1 MDKISFIAPCFNEES
16 VIDEYYT
23 RLCEIAD
30 TYNEYEFEFVVV
42 NDASEDG
49 SAVLLD
55 DLATRD
61 VRLVIIH
68 LAANVGQ
75 QTALFAGIEA
85 AKGDINITI
94 DIDLQDPPELVQLF
108 VQKIEEGFEV
118 VHAQRLSRAE
128 ETAFKKISAKLFYR
142 FLSIT
147 SSVRLIDDCGD
158 FRAFTKPVRQAV
170 SMYREKHKYL
180 RGIFAIVGF
189 NQTII
194 QYEREAR
201 YSGKS
206 KYSLAKM
213 IALASDAVL
222 NFSRFPI
229 QLMFVV
235 STLMWSLGLVYL
247 SKALISKFFFETT
260 IDGWT
265 SIIFFQV
272 FFSGILLFF
281 VALIGSYVGRI
292 FEQGQERPDYVV
304 RYTKNVK
311 HNDDNT

>member
-1 MDKISFIAPCFNEES
+1 MEKISFIAPCFNEES
-16 VIDEYYT
+16 VIEEYYI
-23 RLCEIAD
+23 RLCKIAD
-30 TYNEYEFEFVVV
+30 RYDQYEFEFVVV
-42 NDASEDG
+42 NDASEDR

-55 DLATRD
+55 EIASKDIRF
-61 VRLVIIH
+61 VIIH
-68 LAANVGQ
+68 LAGNVGQ
-75 QTALFAGIEA
+75 QMALFAGIEA
-85 AKGDINITI
+85 AEGDINITI
-94 DIDLQDPPELVQLF
+94 DIDLQDPPELVELF
-108 VQKIEEGFEV
+108 IEKIKEGFEII
-118 VHAQRLSRAE
+118 HAQRLSRAE
-128 ETAFKKISAKLFYR
+128 ETAFKRVSAKLFYR

-147 SSVRLIDDCGD
+147 SAVQLIDDCGD
-158 FRAFTKPVRQAV
+158 FRAFTKSVREAV
-170 SMYREKHKYL
+170 SKYREKHKYL
-180 RGIFAIVGF
+180 RGIFAVVGF
-189 NQTII
+189 KQTIV

-213 IALASDAVL
+213 ITLASDAVL

-235 STLMWSLGLVYL
+235 STLMWSLSLIYL
-247 SKALISKFFFETT
+247 TKALVSKFLFETA

-311 HNDDNT
+311 QNHENL